1 MAKTS
6 ALVDNFDDNSLDTG
20 KWAEWTGGDVSETSQ
35 QLRITSTTSSS
46 YKGMES
52 VSSYDLIGSY
62 AVVELVHALT
72 GLTDDG
78 TFLQLYLDVTNTITL
93 FVYNDTLTAEK
104 QVAGSYTTIASTAYN
119 GTNHRWLRIREASG
133 TVYFDTSADG
143 LTWNNFTSTPNPFTL
158 TALVASL
165 FIGTDSAN
173 AGTDTAIF
181 DNFNVISSPVQKQ
194 VSSSSDDGSWWNE
207 PGGFDSSDTY
217 IRFYDSSGY
226 FYESYIRFININ
238 VPQGSVIT
246 SAVLTLVAIESSSS
260 GGFDLWA
267 NDVDDAVSPTT
278 QFGADTLVKT
288 TATIRNTTAWTS
300 ESLYDIEVTDIVQE
314 IINRDGW
321 SANNALMFLGEAYS
335 TDYNQGRLAYSYD
348 GDSTKAPVLTIN
360 YVVGNSNIS
369 SLEESVGITD
379 ALDQDFTHGRK
390 QPESLGATDTISRTT
405 NFTRELTDEMS
416 LLELVEYFKSSNG
429 QYNDSGIQYS
439 ADNVYYNG
447 GQIFN
452 TFAVHINET
461 LGLTDQII
469 RLATQKRTNQDTLSI
484 DDSLSRQSDVAR
496 STSDSEGLTDI
507 LSRVASVTRSLSN
520 NLGITDVISTSK
532 EMASNLSDSL
542 GLTDSLDHAMLVSS
556 KILDNLGLTDLVSRV
571 SSFNRKNED
580 SEGLT
585 DSVSKSSGYQVFLA
599 DNQGLTDLVNSS
611 IAISVAIQDT
621 VGITDSLDYFRQIR
635 ANLVDTL
642 GFLDSVIRTVE
653 VTRKIDDN
661 MSLADDVQIQS
672 ILDRFVTDD
681 LGLTDDLVK
690 VSAVVQKIQDAI
702 GLTDLLSQ
710 AVSLSRSIVDSEGL
724 EDQVYNIKVL
734 ERILQDSEGLTD
746 VLDSF
751 KLVQATLSDTVGVT
765 DSVSRLVRQVGK
777 TVTKFVGIK
786 EVRPVFL
793 SVSQNKAGLKAVI
806 TTKPTFNYV
815 AQTLAEFQTTDTI
828 YNFLMAY
835 NNPDQVYGGSDR
847 RQSLGKISNTY
858 DFKPKMR
865 SIGEI

>member
-278 QFGADTLVKT
+278 QSGADTLVKT

-416 LLELVEYFKSSNG
+416 LLELVEYFK
-429 QYNDSGIQYS
+429 
-439 ADNVYYNG
+439 NG

-806 TTKPTFNYV
+806 TT
-815 AQTLAEFQTTDTI
+815 
-828 YNFLMAY
+828 
-835 NNPDQVYGGSDR
+835 
-847 RQSLGKISNTY
+847 NTY